1 MIGFIANSSGL
12 RSLYTFCPATNQ
24 RTAMNKKPTDKAVQ
38 GEGDY
43 VAGKRYQ
50 NAVRNFTKTANV
62 DKAARDAAPQSDKEA
77 KEMNRAEQAGASR
90 SKGEGSLVSSKKGKG
105 V

>member
-1 MIGFIANSSGL
+1 M
-12 RSLYTFCPATNQ
+12 T
-24 RTAMNKKPTDKAVQ
+24 KKPTDQTVQ

-43 VAGKRYQ
+43 IAGKRYQ
-50 NAVRNFTKTANV
+50 NDARDFAKTANV
-62 DKAARDAAPQSDKEA
+62 EKAARDAAPQSDKEA
-77 KEMNRAEQAGASR
+77 KEMKRAEQAGASR